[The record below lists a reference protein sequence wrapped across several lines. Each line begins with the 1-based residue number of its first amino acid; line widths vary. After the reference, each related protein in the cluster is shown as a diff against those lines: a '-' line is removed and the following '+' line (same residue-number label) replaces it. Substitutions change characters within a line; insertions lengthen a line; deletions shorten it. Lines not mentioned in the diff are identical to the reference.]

1 MNTHPITNSGGQ
13 YSYPAVPANPA
24 ALASAA
30 AAAAAAAQLRPQ
42 QRTGPIIVGATTST
56 TTSTAATSTPRG
68 AATSTTTPTANSTA
82 AANSNSNISSNK
94 FHPAGRY
101 ANASL
106 SILGA
111 YVPPSSER
119 SNNKRQRVAE
129 CANVLERL
137 VHPLFLCANKNDM
150 NTNSYEQY
158 GDDREDGKE
167 TKKIRE
173 EGERGC
179 GENTASDEEKHAVAS
194 SKIEHRAQLRAELE
208 RYKQQNLSIVKRRE
222 NVFKSLV
229 QVHELYETGLD
240 MIARMN
246 DLRFVPDNVMP
257 DKIPE

>member
-1 MNTHPITNSGGQ
+1 MNTHPITNSGEQ
-13 YSYPAVPANPA
+13 YSYPAVPANSA
-24 ALASAA
+24 ALASA

-56 TTSTAATSTPRG
+56 TSTAAASIPRSAATST
-68 AATSTTTPTANSTA
+68 ATPTANSTA
-82 AANSNSNISSNK
+82 ATVTSNISSNK

-111 YVPPSSER
+111 YVAPYSER
-119 SNNKRQRVAE
+119 SNNKRPRVAE

-137 VHPLFLCANKNDM
+137 VHPLFLCANKNYM
-150 NTNSYEQY
+150 NTNSFEQY

-167 TKKIRE
+167 TNKIRG

-179 GENTASDEEKHAVAS
+179 GENAASDEEEYAVAS
-194 SKIEHRAQLRAELE
+194 SKVAYQAQLRAELE
-208 RYKQQNLSIVKRRE
+208 RYKQKNLFIVKRRE

-240 MIARMN
+240 GIARMN

-257 DKIPE
+257 DEIPE